1 MQVPSLVESG
11 LNELALPANQI
22 LVQQLYRYQELL
34 LRWNRTT
41 NLTSIIEPKRI
52 ITHHIFDALSVHPF
66 IVGQRVLDVGSGAGL
81 PGIPLA
87 LINPDKDFILLD
99 SNGKKTRFM
108 TQVKIELG
116 LGNVTI
122 IKSRVEDYNDLV
134 DQVISRAFAGLKEF
148 AYCGLRLLGINGS
161 LLAMKGPNYANEL
174 KGLHYSHTKVHPL
187 FVPSLDVERY
197 LIEITVK

>member
-1 MQVPSLVESG
+1 MCISNLVEFG
-11 LNELALPANQI
+11 LNELALPTDQI
-22 LVQQLYRYQELL
+22 LVQQLYSYQDLL
-34 LRWNRTT
+34 LRWNTTT
-41 NLTSIIEPKRI
+41 NLTSIIEPERV
-52 ITHHIFDALSVHPF
+52 ITHHLFDALSVHQF

-122 IKSRVEDYNDLV
+122 IKSRVEDYNDRV
-134 DQVISRAFAGLKEF
+134 DHVISRAFASLKEF
-148 AYCGLRLLGINGS
+148 ACFGLRLLGNNGS

-174 KGLHYSHTKVHPL
+174 KGLHYARTKVHPV
-187 FVPSLDVERY
+187 FVPSLGAERY
-197 LIEITVK
+197 LIEIKVQ